1 MSSPGLSSIG
11 LPLVALLLLLAAG
24 GGVATGETPAESVEE
39 YRAARGDT
47 IQWELPERRELPD
60 LRDWDLPFDLLS
72 LLFKA
77 IGLTLV
83 ALLVI
88 FIVRWAADRR
98 PRLIEPITVPK
109 DARIQLSDRP
119 LAAAHA
125 AAEEGRFTD
134 AVHLLLLGT
143 IDEIRAALDYHVPP
157 WLTSREILDRVPLP
171 PQGRRPLEGIVT
183 LVEGSHFG
191 RGELTREDWERASA
205 WHGAL
210 REACADGGRDG

>member
-1 MSSPGLSSIG
+1 LSSPGLSSIG

-125 AAEEGRFTD
+125 AAEEGRFT
-134 AVHLLLLGT
+134 
-143 IDEIRAALDYHVPP
+143 
-157 WLTSREILDRVPLP
+157 
-171 PQGRRPLEGIVT
+171 
-183 LVEGSHFG
+183 LVEGIHFG